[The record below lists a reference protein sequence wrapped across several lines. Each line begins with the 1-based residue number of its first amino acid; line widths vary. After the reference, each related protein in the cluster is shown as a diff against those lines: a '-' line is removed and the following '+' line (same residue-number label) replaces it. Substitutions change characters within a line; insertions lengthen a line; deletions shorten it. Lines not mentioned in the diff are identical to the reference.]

1 MRFLPFAFLATL
13 IVLGSSSARGQVI
26 CTYEGPNFSSIDAG
40 TAFTTAD
47 RITGTATFAAEG
59 DAASTS
65 ATFSVSSSGSPSLP
79 YSLSGTPSGFTW
91 SGGVPT
97 GYFFTLTGN
106 PVAGT
111 APEELQVS
119 DFGDAAAIDA
129 TAVTPAHLGST
140 GFSSGSWTC
149 TAVPEPS
156 SFLCIVLV
164 GVLFGARRYVNFMPG
179 FLSGK

>member
-65 ATFSVSSSGSPSLP
+65 ATFSRFKQRIAVASVFIVWHPKWFHLEWWRTNRLLFYAYWQSSRRDRPRR
-79 YSLSGTPSGFTW
+79 
-91 SGGVPT
+91 
-97 GYFFTLTGN
+97 
-106 PVAGT
+106 A
-111 APEELQVS
+111 
-119 DFGDAAAIDA
+119 
-129 TAVTPAHLGST
+129 
-140 GFSSGSWTC
+140 
-149 TAVPEPS
+149 S
-156 SFLCIVLV
+156 SFRLW
-164 GVLFGARRYVNFMPG
+164 RRSSDRCHSRNSCTFRLDG
-179 FLSGK
+179 FFVR